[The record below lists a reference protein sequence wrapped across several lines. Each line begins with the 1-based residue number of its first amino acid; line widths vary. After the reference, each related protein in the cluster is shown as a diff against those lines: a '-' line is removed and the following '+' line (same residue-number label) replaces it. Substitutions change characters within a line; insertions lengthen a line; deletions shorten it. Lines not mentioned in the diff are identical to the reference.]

1 MTAWP
6 ERFGPWALVTGASDG
21 IGRAIARDLARRGL
35 SLVLVARRRERLEA
49 LADELRREFRVAVR
63 VHPADLGERAAV
75 AGLLDA
81 VGDLE
86 IGLLASCAGFG
97 SSGPFLATDP
107 AAELAMVEVN
117 CTASLHLARVLGTT
131 MAGRGRGGILLMSSI
146 VAFQGVPHAATYA
159 ATKAFVQSLA
169 EGIAPELE
177 GRGVAVLA
185 SAPGPVASGFGA
197 RAGMRLERGAR
208 PETVARATL
217 DALGRRRLVRPGGL
231 ARLLG
236 WSVLTL
242 PRPLRTRIMGRIM
255 QRMTAAD
262 DGSRSRQAS

>member
-1 MTAWP
+1 MTAWQ

-21 IGRAIARDLARRGL
+21 IGRDIARELARRGL
-35 SLVLVARRRERLEA
+35 SLVLVARRGERLEA
-49 LADELRREFRVAVR
+49 LADELRRASRVEVR

-75 AGLLDA
+75 ADLLEQ
-81 VGDLE
+81 VRYLE

-107 AAELAMVEVN
+107 DGELAMVEVN
-117 CTASLHLARVLGTT
+117 CTASLHLARVLGAA

-146 VAFQGVPHAATYA
+146 VAFQGVPDAATYA

-177 GRGVAVLA
+177 ARGVAVLA
-185 SAPGPVASGFGA
+185 SAPGPVATGFGA
-197 RAGMRLERGAR
+197 RAGMRLDRAAR

-217 DALGRRRLVRPGGL
+217 DALGHRRLVRPGGL
-231 ARLLG
+231 AKLLG

-255 QRMTAAD
+255 QRMTTAD
-262 DGSRSRQAS
+262 DGSRNPEAG

>member
-21 IGRAIARDLARRGL
+21 IGRAIAQDLARRGL

-75 AGLLDA
+75 ARLLDE

-107 AAELAMVEVN
+107 AAELDMVEVN
-117 CTASLHLARVLGTT
+117 CTASLHLARVLGAT
-131 MAGRGRGGILLMSSI
+131 MAGRGRGGILLMGSI

-159 ATKAFVQSLA
+159 ATKAFVLFHGKIQ
-169 EGIAPELE
+169 IAARKELFFFMASYE
-177 GRGVAVLA
+177 NGVLQLK
-185 SAPGPVASGFGA
+185 SAYSPDD
-197 RAGMRLERGAR
+197 
-208 PETVARATL
+208 L
-217 DALGRRRLVRPGGL
+217 DTH
-231 ARLLG
+231 
-236 WSVLTL
+236 WTNN
-242 PRPLRTRIMGRIM
+242 
-255 QRMTAAD
+255 AAD
-262 DGSRSRQAS
+262 KVWDIK